1 MRFWE
6 IASLPIEEKSM
17 MKLQK
22 PFSIFIFIFFTSVAL
37 LTTFACVKEKGIGR
51 KVDELLRKMTL
62 EEKIGQMTQYSRFNE
77 ERAQWVREGK
87 IGSFLNVHGA
97 EQTNKIQKIAVEE
110 SRLGIPLIFG
120 IDVIHGFRTI
130 FPIPL
135 AEACSWDPEMV
146 KKAAAIAAREARASG
161 IHWTFAPM
169 ADIARDPRWGRIA
182 EGSGEDPYLGSIMA
196 AARVEG
202 FQGKDLSASNAILS
216 CLKHYVAYGG
226 AEAGKD
232 YNTVDMSERRLR
244 EVYLPPFKAGVKAG
258 GLSVMSAFN
267 SLNGIPATANPFTLK
282 TILRHEWSFK
292 GFVVSD
298 WDAIREVIVHSYAAD
313 EADAAQK
320 ALEAGVDMDM
330 EGNIYGKVLAKLV
343 KEGKVHEKFIDNAV
357 RRILFVKFKLGLFDK
372 PYSDPVQESAV
383 ILHREHVA
391 FARDMARKS
400 IVLLKNENGLLPLSK
415 NVKSIA
421 VVGPLADN
429 KRDFLGTWSCV
440 GRAEDVV
447 TVLEAI
453 KSKISSPSKIF
464 YALGCS
470 TAGDETSGFAEA
482 VRAAEKAEAVVA
494 VVGESAAMSGEA
506 ASRTSL
512 DLPGR
517 QDEFLKALQKTGKPL
532 VMILMGGRP
541 LSISWAAE
549 NIPAVIEAWH
559 PGLQGGNAIAD
570 VLFGD
575 SNPSGKLAVTFPRAV
590 GQVPIYYSHENT
602 GRPADRNKFTSKYI
616 DAPTT
621 PLYPFGYG
629 LSYTKFKY
637 SNLTLSADK
646 IPADGNITV
655 SAEIENAGPDEGDEV
670 IQLYIR
676 DEVASV
682 IRPVKELKGFTKIH
696 LKPGEKKTV
705 KFALGPEELGFYNQQ
720 MKYVVEP
727 GAFKVWVAWN
737 SAEGLESS
745 FEVVIK

>member
-1 MRFWE
+1 
-6 IASLPIEEKSM
+6 M

-22 PFSIFIFIFFTSVAL
+22 PFSISIFIIFASIAL
-37 LTTFACVKEKGIGR
+37 LTTSACVKEKGIGR

-62 EEKIGQMTQYSRFNE
+62 EEKIGQMTQYSGFNE

-87 IGSFLNVHGA
+87 IGSFLNVHGV
-97 EQTNKIQKIAVEE
+97 EQTNRIQKIAVEE

-146 KKAAAIAAREARASG
+146 KKAAAVAAREARASG

-169 ADIARDPRWGRIA
+169 VDIARDPRWGRIA
-182 EGSGEDPYLGSIMA
+182 EGSGEDPYLGSMMA
-196 AARVEG
+196 AARVGG
-202 FQGKDLSASNAILS
+202 FQGEDLSASNAILS

-258 GLSVMSAFN
+258 ALSVMSAFN
-267 SLNGIPATANPFTLK
+267 SLNGIPTTANPFTLK
-282 TILRHEWSFK
+282 TILRNEWSFK

-298 WDAIREVIVHSYAAD
+298 WDAIREVIVHGYAAD
-313 EADAAQK
+313 EGDAARK

-343 KEGKVHEKFIDNAV
+343 KEGKVHEKLIDDAT

-372 PYSDPVQESAV
+372 PYSDPAQESGV
-383 ILHREHVA
+383 ILHSEHVA

-415 NVKSIA
+415 NVKSMAI
-421 VVGPLADN
+421 VGPLADN
-429 KRDFLGTWSCV
+429 KRDLLGTWSCL

-447 TVLEAI
+447 TVLEGI
-453 KSKISSPSKIF
+453 KSKISSPSKIL
-464 YALGCS
+464 YALGC
-470 TAGDETSGFAEA
+470 TIAGGETSGFAEA
-482 VRAAEKAEAVVA
+482 VRAAEKAEVVVA

-517 QDEFLKALQKTGKPL
+517 QDEFLKTLQKTGKPL
-532 VMILMGGRP
+532 VAILMAGRP
-541 LSISWAAE
+541 LSINWAAE
-549 NIPAVIEAWH
+549 NIPDIIEAWH
-559 PGLQGGNAIAD
+559 PGIQGGNAVAD

-575 SNPSGKLAVTFPRAV
+575 FNPSAKLAVTFPRAV
-590 GQVPIYYSHENT
+590 GQVPLYYSHENT

-616 DAPTT
+616 DTPVT

-637 SNLTLSADK
+637 SNLTLSAHK
-646 IPADGNITV
+646 IPADSQITV
-655 SAEIENAGPDEGDEV
+655 SAEIENAGLDEGDEV
-670 IQLYIR
+670 VQLYIR

-682 IRPVKELKGFTKIH
+682 IRPVKELKGFTKVH
-696 LKPGEKKTV
+696 LKPGERKKV
-705 KFALGPEELGFYNQQ
+705 NFLLGPEELGFYNQE

-727 GAFKVWVAWN
+727 GVFRVWVAWN

-745 FEVVIK
+745 FEVVKK

>member
-1 MRFWE
+1 MRKVKK
-6 IASLPIEEKSM
+6 SL
-17 MKLQK
+17 
-22 PFSIFIFIFFTSVAL
+22 FIFILIISASVML
-37 LTTFACVKEKGIGR
+37 LATFACIRQQGISQ
-51 KVDELLRKMTL
+51 KVDALLRKMTL
-62 EEKIGQMTQYSRFNE
+62 EEKIGQMTQYSGFKE

-87 IGSFLNVHGA
+87 IGSLLNVYGA
-97 EQTNKIQKIAVEE
+97 ERTNKIQKIAVEE

-146 KKAAAIAAREARASG
+146 QKEAAIAAKEARASG
-161 IHWTFAPM
+161 IHWTFGPM
-169 ADIARDPRWGRIA
+169 VDIARDPRWGRTA
-182 EGSGEDPYLGSIMA
+182 EGSGEDPYLGSATA
-196 AARVEG
+196 AARVAG
-202 FQGKDLSASNAILS
+202 FQGKDLAAQNSILS
-216 CLKHYVAYGG
+216 CLKHYVAYGA
-226 AEAGKD
+226 AEAGRD

-244 EVYLPPFKAGVKAG
+244 EIYLPPFKAGVEAG
-258 GLSVMSAFN
+258 ALSVMSAFN
-267 SLNGIPATANPFTLK
+267 SLNGIPTSANAFTLK
-282 TILRHEWSFK
+282 TILRQEWPFK

-298 WDAIREVIVHSYAAD
+298 WDAIRELIVHGYAAD

-330 EGNIYGKVLAKLV
+330 EGNIYSKVLAKLV
-343 KEGKVHEKFIDNAV
+343 KEGIVSEKFIDDSV
-357 RRILFVKFKLGLFDK
+357 SRILFVKFKLGLFET
-372 PYSDPVQESAV
+372 PYADPKQESGV
-383 ILHREHVA
+383 ILSPEHIA

-400 IVLLKNENGLLPLSK
+400 IVLLKNENDLLPLSK

-429 KRDFLGTWSCV
+429 KRDLLGTWSCV
-440 GRAEDVV
+440 GRAEDVI
-447 TVLEAI
+447 TVLEEI

-470 TAGDETSGFAEA
+470 IASDETSGFAEA
-482 VRAAEKAEAVVA
+482 VSAAKKAEVVVA

-517 QDEFLKALQKTGKPL
+517 QNDFLKKLQETGKPV

-549 NIPAVIEAWH
+549 NIQSIIEAWH
-559 PGLQGGNAIAD
+559 PGIQGGNAVAD

-575 SNPSGKLAVTFPRAV
+575 FNPSGRLSVTFPRTV
-590 GQVPIYYSHENT
+590 GQVPIYYAHENT
-602 GRPADRNKFTSKYI
+602 GRPADRNKFSSKYI
-616 DAPTT
+616 DASVS

-629 LSYTKFKY
+629 LSYAKFKY
-637 SNLTLSADK
+637 NNLSLSADK
-646 IPADGNITV
+646 IAADEKITV
-655 SAEIENAGPDEGDEV
+655 STEIENTGPYEGDEV
-670 IQLYIR
+670 VQLYIR

-682 IRPVKELKGFTKIH
+682 VRPVKELKGFTKVH
-696 LKPGEKKTV
+696 LKPGERKKV
-705 KFALGPEELGFYNQQ
+705 AFALGPEELGFYNQQ
-720 MKYVVEP
+720 MKFVVEP
-727 GAFKVWVAWN
+727 GIFKVWLAWN

-745 FEVVIK
+745 FEVISK